1 MAALKA
7 LVIGM
12 AVLIVA
18 GMGLVV
24 YGMVRQADGLRGAPE
39 VVEAQQTVPE
49 ACTLSDVTADGRGLL
64 LLRLAGPVEQGC
76 RAVLLFDARQ
86 GDFRGRI
93 DLPAE

>member
-12 AVLIVA
+12 AVVIVA

-24 YGMVRQADGLRGAPE
+24 YGMVRQADGLRDAPD
-39 VVEAQQTVPE
+39 VVAAQQTVPE
-49 ACTLSDVTADGRGLL
+49 ACTLAEVTADGRGLL

-86 GDFRGRI
+86 GGFRGRI